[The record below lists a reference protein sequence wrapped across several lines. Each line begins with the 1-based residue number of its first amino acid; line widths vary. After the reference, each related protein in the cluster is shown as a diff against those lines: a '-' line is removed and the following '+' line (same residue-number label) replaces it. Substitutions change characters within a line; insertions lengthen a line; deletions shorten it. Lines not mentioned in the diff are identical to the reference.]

1 VSSHDLLEA
10 LAIFAAGLAA
20 GTINTVVGSG
30 TLITFPT
37 LLAFGYPPV
46 LANVSNNV
54 GLVPGV
60 ASGVHGYRAELTGQR
75 KRILRLGS
83 ASVCGG
89 LVGAVLLLVLPEGA
103 FKAIVP
109 ALIGIALV
117 MVVFQPRLA
126 KWVAARQ
133 RARAAAR
140 DGSDTV
146 ADGSP
151 AVDRSP
157 AVDGSPATGGSPAV
171 DGSRVANVARVPGA
185 GDGPRA
191 VGVAAPGDGGLA
203 VGTAA
208 PGDGARA
215 LVTAGTGD
223 VASVLGTAGTGA
235 RASAVGVVD
244 AISQPETTL
253 QLGGPVLWVLVFLAG
268 VYGGYFGAAQ
278 GVLLIGIMGIAFTET
293 MQRIN
298 AVKNVLAGLVNG
310 VAALIFIVATHVDW
324 GVAGLIAAGS
334 IIGGQVGARIGR
346 RLPPWGLRLVIICV
360 GTAAL
365 VKLLA

>member
-1 VSSHDLLEA
+1 VSHDLLQA

-60 ASGVHGYRAELTGQR
+60 ASGVHGYRAELAGQR
-75 KRILRLGS
+75 RRVLRLGS
-83 ASVCGG
+83 ASLCGG
-89 LVGAVLLLVLPEGA
+89 LVGAILLLVLPAGA

-109 ALIGIALV
+109 VLIGIALV

-133 RARAAAR
+133 RAKA
-140 DGSDTV
+140 
-146 ADGSP
+146 
-151 AVDRSP
+151 
-157 AVDGSPATGGSPAV
+157 
-171 DGSRVANVARVPGA
+171 
-185 GDGPRA
+185 
-191 VGVAAPGDGGLA
+191 AAPGGAAEPGGAEPGGAELDDAGGAAGPDGGRGPAEAGGAGA
-203 VGTAA
+203 VSVARSVQTDTA
-208 PGDGARA
+208 
-215 LVTAGTGD
+215 VQ
-223 VASVLGTAGTGA
+223 
-235 RASAVGVVD
+235 VGG
-244 AISQPETTL
+244 S
-253 QLGGPVLWVLVFLAG
+253 VLWVLVFLSG
-268 VYGGYFGAAQ
+268 MYGGYFGAAQ
-278 GVLLIGIMGIAFTET
+278 GVLLLGLMGVAFTDS

-310 VAALIFIVATHVDW
+310 IAAVVFIIATHIDW
-324 GVAGLIAAGS
+324 GAAGLIAAGA
-334 IIGGQVGARIGR
+334 ILGGQLGARIGR
-346 RLPPWGLRLVIICV
+346 KLPPWGLRALIICV
-360 GTAAL
+360 GLAAL